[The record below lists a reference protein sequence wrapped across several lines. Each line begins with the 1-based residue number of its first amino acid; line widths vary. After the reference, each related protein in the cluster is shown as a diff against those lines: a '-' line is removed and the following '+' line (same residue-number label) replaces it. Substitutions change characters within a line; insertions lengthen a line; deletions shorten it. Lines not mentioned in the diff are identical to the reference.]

1 MLAFLVDVTN
11 LMDKYKHQVVAI
23 CIATEVLETRGD
35 QFAIGHDLKIATNNK
50 RAGFDM
56 IKDASERTQQFRVET
71 LAPKTGEN

>member
-1 MLAFLVDVTN
+1 MLAFLNEAKD
-11 LMDKYKHQVVAI
+11 LLEKYNGRIVAI

-35 QFAIGHDLKIATNNK
+35 QLAIGHDLKIVANNT

-56 IKDASERTQQFRVET
+56 IKDASEHFRVET